1 MNLSECST
9 LQTSII
15 KRVQKAA
22 EGKRVSKAPVASA
35 WDKCKGCYP
44 IIGLGSIGR
53 ARESIDA
60 FHVKLTG
67 EDIAYLEE
75 VCKPRELQR
84 K

>member
-1 MNLSECST
+1 MISRSSDVCR
-9 LQTSII
+9 
-15 KRVQKAA
+15 KRQK
-22 EGKRVSKAPVASA
+22 GKKVNKAPVASA